1 MKNFKQ
7 LLSLATCCAAVFCCP
22 NMGFAVDLDPV
33 ASCCPS
39 PDGPPGLSGPQG
51 PRGPLGPTGAVGPQ
65 GLAGDPGATG
75 PTGATGLTGTF
86 GNVVEDG
93 CALSSFIYA
102 VLPLVD
108 GFGSGDGFTY
118 SISGNVITL
127 VFDLP
132 LDYVV
137 VANAYQADNT
147 IVTNI
152 VIQRDPFAPGII
164 NLILDSTDPEA
175 VSFMADICLEALPTV
190 EPN

>member
-1 MKNFKQ
+1 MKNLKQ
-7 LLSLATCCAAVFCCP
+7 LLSLAICCAAVFCCP
-22 NMGFAVDLDPV
+22 SMASAVDFDPI

-39 PDGPPGLSGPQG
+39 PDGPPGLPGPQG
-51 PRGPLGPTGAVGPQ
+51 PRGPLGPTGATGPQ

-86 GNVVEDG
+86 GNVVESD
-93 CALSSFIYA
+93 CALASFIYG

-108 GFGSGDGFTY
+108 GPGTGDGFNY
-118 SISGNVITL
+118 FISGNVISL

-147 IVTNI
+147 VVTNI

-164 NLILDSTDPEA
+164 NLILDNTDPVA
-175 VSFMADICLEALPTV
+175 VSFMADICLEALPTA